1 MWIVKIALQRPYT
14 FIVLAILI
22 LLMGVFA
29 IVRMARDIFPNINIP
44 VVAAIWNYTGLQP
57 DEMATRII
65 LFSER
70 TAQTTV
76 NDVEH
81 TESQSLNSI
90 AVVKYFFQPG
100 ASEEL
105 SFAQI
110 TGVSQTQLRSSPPG
124 TTPPFILAYNASTVP
139 IIQLAL
145 SSDSLSEAEIFDLG
159 NNIVRT
165 GLATIPGA
173 AMPYPYGGKQRQVQV
188 DLDPSALRSKGLSAS
203 DVTNAIAAQNLI
215 LPAGTQ
221 KVGDLE
227 YYIGVNASPT
237 KVAEMND
244 LPVSAHNGSV
254 VYVRDVAHVRDGYP
268 PQTNIARLEGRRA
281 VLMSVLKSG
290 KSSTLDV
297 INAIKKK
304 LPGIQETLPA
314 SLKIEPIGDQS
325 LFVRSAIDGVVR
337 EAVIAA
343 ALTGLMILLFLG
355 SWRSTLII
363 SLSIPLSILASIAC
377 LSALGETINIMTLGG
392 LALAVGILVDDATVT
407 IENINFHLEQGE
419 DVEPAILA
427 GAQQIALPALVS
439 TLAICI
445 VFVPMFLLA
454 GIARF
459 LFVPL
464 AEAVVFAMLAS
475 YVLSRTLVPTL
486 SKYWLQKHDENAPA
500 ARPGLLKRF
509 QTRFEKGFENVRER
523 YHALLETALKND
535 KRFAAIFLGAM
546 VASAILAFPF
556 GTYLPGLG
564 QDFFP
569 TVDSGQIKLHLRA
582 RTGLRIEETA
592 ALCDAVEAQIRQT
605 IPAAELSSIVDNI
618 GLPYSGINTAY
629 STSAPIGPSDADIFI
644 ALKEKHHPS
653 ADYQRLLRR
662 LLGQSFPSTTFAF
675 LPADIVSQTLNFG
688 LPSPIDVQIV
698 GLNVAANHLYAD
710 DLLQRLRKIPG
721 AVDLRIQQAADYPRL
736 NVDVD
741 RTKAQLLGLT
751 QQNVAANMLI
761 SLAGSVQTQPSFWID
776 PVSGTQYSVVSQ
788 TPQYNLETQ
797 NQLAMTPLTNGAGG
811 PEQVLANVATF
822 HRGVAP
828 AVVSHY
834 DSLPVID
841 IYGSAQDSDLGFIS
855 DQVNKIIA
863 GAKAG
868 LPKGS
873 HVVVR
878 GQVQTMKASFFGL
891 LVGLLAAV
899 VLVYLLIVVN
909 FQSWLDPFIIITA
922 LPAALAGIVW
932 MLFLTHTTVSVPALT
947 GAIMSMGVA
956 TANSVLMVSFARE
969 RMDAG
974 DDPAHAASQAGFQRF
989 RPVLM
994 TALAMII
1001 GMIPMALGLG
1011 DGGEQNAPLGRA
1023 VIGGLVFA
1031 TVATLFFVPA
1041 VFAIIHGR
1049 TGAPHAAKPSG
1060 KTTHE

>member
-22 LLMGVFA
+22 LLMGIFA
-29 IVRMARDIFPNINIP
+29 ILRMARDIFPNINIP

-221 KVGDLE
+221 KIGDLE
-227 YYIGVNASPT
+227 YYIGVNASPI

-314 SLKIEPIGDQS
+314 SLKIEAIGDQS

-419 DVEPAILA
+419 EVEPAILA

-454 GIARF
+454 GIAKF

-486 SKYWLQKHDENAPA
+486 SKYWLQKHDENAHA

-509 QTRFEKGFENVRER
+509 QQRFEKGFENVRER
-523 YHALLETALKND
+523 YHALLETALKHD

-592 ALCDAVEAQIRQT
+592 ALCDAVEAHIRQT
-605 IPAAELSSIVDNI
+605 IPASELSSIVDNI

-653 ADYQRLLRR
+653 ADYQRQLRR
-662 LLGQSFPSTTFAF
+662 SLGQSFPSTTFAF

-698 GLNVAANHLYAD
+698 GMNVAANHLYAD

-751 QQNVAANMLI
+751 QLNVASNMLI

-776 PVSGTQYSVVSQ
+776 PVGGTQYSVVSQ

-797 NQLAMTPLTNGAGG
+797 NQLAMTPLTNGTGG

-855 DQVNKIIA
+855 DQVNKVIA

-891 LVGLLAAV
+891 LVGLLGAI

-947 GAIMSMGVA
+947 GAIMCMGVA

-1001 GMIPMALGLG
+1001 GMVPMALGLG

-1049 TGAPHAAKPSG
+1049 QGAPHAAQPSG
-1060 KTTHE
+1060 STHE

>member
-1001 GMIPMALGLG
+1001 GMVPMALGLG

-1031 TVATLFFVPA
+1031 TVATLFFVPT

-1049 TGAPHAAKPSG
+1049 AGAPNAAQPSG
-1060 KTTHE
+1060 KTHE